1 MASGVQ
7 NYSGERMYWEPL
19 RRALGHLKQA
29 LWKERQPTVEE
40 LTQLSE
46 AIIDYGR
53 MIHAYHPSSLAEVI
67 VEVPDLSHRFR
78 ETEHTIEDALR
89 LLRGIGRAEPT
100 DLEGCWKLEVAGPLP
115 SSREGT
121 PIRRQTNK

>member
-1 MASGVQ
+1 
-7 NYSGERMYWEPL
+7 MYWEPL
-19 RRALGHLKQA
+19 RWVLGHLKQA
-29 LWKERQPTVEE
+29 LWKEQGLTVEE

-53 MIHAYHPSSLAEVI
+53 MIHAYHPSSRSEVI
-67 VEVPDLSHRFR
+67 VEVPELSHRFR
-78 ETEHTIEDALR
+78 ETERTIEDALR

-100 DLEGCWKLEVAGPLP
+100 DLDGCWKLEVAGPLP

-121 PIRRQTNK
+121 PIRRQVNK